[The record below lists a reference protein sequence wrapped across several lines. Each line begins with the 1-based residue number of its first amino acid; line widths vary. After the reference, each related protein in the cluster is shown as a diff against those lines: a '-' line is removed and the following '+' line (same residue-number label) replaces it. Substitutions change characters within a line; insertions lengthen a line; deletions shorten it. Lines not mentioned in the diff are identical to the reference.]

1 MGYGVENFLYLLH
14 HAEYPLPGYAYQ
26 KGEGMEQSG
35 TVLELVVSEPTHKQ
49 EVKKHRAAIKIQNN
63 LTLLQRRAWNVLLHH
78 AYYELLTSDEHNI
91 AVRELCRAL
100 AFDSKNEKYLK
111 DALRSLVH
119 CVVEWN
125 ILGQDDKE
133 EWGVAAL
140 LADAKIKEGTCTY
153 SYGTSLRKRLYNPE
167 VYAKL
172 DLSLQNQFTSKYA
185 LALWELC
192 TQELGGKRDYGESRF
207 IPLDTF
213 RKLMGI
219 EEWEY
224 ASFKEVT
231 RNVIKPAMTEV
242 NRISDFH
249 VSVEYQHKG
258 RKVIALKFKI
268 RRVALLPGA
277 PGQQPELFP
286 DLADMPAIVHRLIDA
301 GLTVREALMIWNKGF
316 DYVEPRQQPEAG
328 VDFETYLTEKIALLH
343 LRQEQSKVANAS
355 GFLLMA
361 IRKNY
366 SNAELTKR
374 AAARERGRTMKEL
387 HALKAK
393 RDTLL
398 AEQDAV
404 LRETCNRVI
413 EAYPSVA
420 ENAITAMREEH
431 DAAMRYYDATKS
443 PVENYHARAAV
454 QMAMGQWL
462 ERLLPEEFAQ
472 QRASFQHAL
481 EALEARMAA
490 LVAEGSKASA

>member
-1 MGYGVENFLYLLH
+1 
-14 HAEYPLPGYAYQ
+14 
-26 KGEGMEQSG
+26 MEQSG

-100 AFDSKNEKYLK
+100 AFDSKNERYLK

-140 LADAKIKEGTCTY
+140 LADAKLNDHQLKAG
-153 SYGTSLRKRLYNPE
+153 
-167 VYAKL
+167 

-316 DYVEPRQQPEAG
+316 DYVEPGQQPEAG

-361 IRKNY
+361 IKKNY

-374 AAARERGRTMKEL
+374 AAARERGRTTKEL

-454 QMAMGQWL
+454 QMAMGRWL

>member
-1 MGYGVENFLYLLH
+1 
-14 HAEYPLPGYAYQ
+14 
-26 KGEGMEQSG
+26 MEQLG
-35 TVLELVVSEPTHKQ
+35 AALELVASEPTQKQ

-100 AFDSKNEKYLK
+100 AFDSKNERYLK

-140 LADAKIKEGTCTY
+140 LADAKIREGTCTY

-207 IPLDTF
+207 IPLDSF

-231 RNVIKPAMTEV
+231 RNVIKPAITEV

-249 VSVEYQHKG
+249 VSVEYQHQG

-286 DLADMPAIVHRLIDA
+286 DLADMPAVVHRLTDA

-316 DYVEPRQQPEAG
+316 DYVELGQRPHQAG
-328 VDFETYLTEKIALLH
+328 ADFETYLNEKIELLK
-343 LRQEQSKVANAS
+343 LRQEQSKVTNAS

-361 IRKNY
+361 IKKNY
-366 SNAELTKR
+366 INAELAKR
-374 AAARERGRTMKEL
+374 EAARERGRKTKEL
-387 HALKAK
+387 HALQAK
-393 RDTLL
+393 RETVLR
-398 AEQDAV
+398 EQDAV
-404 LRETCNRVI
+404 LRETCNMVV
-413 EAYPSVA
+413 EACPSLA
-420 ENAITAMREEH
+420 EKAITAMRGEH
-431 DAAMRYYDATKS
+431 DAAMRYYDGTKT

-454 QMAMGQWL
+454 QIAIGRCL
-462 ERLLPEEFAQ
+462 ERLVPEEFEK
-472 QRASFQHAL
+472 QRAPFQQEL
-481 EALEARMAA
+481 EAIETRMEALA
-490 LVAEGSKASA
+490 AEGIQAYG

>member
-1 MGYGVENFLYLLH
+1 
-14 HAEYPLPGYAYQ
+14 
-26 KGEGMEQSG
+26 MEQSG

-100 AFDSKNEKYLK
+100 AFDSKNERYLK

-140 LADAKIKEGTCTY
+140 LADAKIREGTCTY

-172 DLSLQNQFTSKYA
+172 DLSLQNQFASKYA

-192 TQELGGKRDYGESRF
+192 TQEIGGKRDYGESRF
-207 IPLDTF
+207 IPLDSF

-231 RNVIKPAMTEV
+231 RNVIKPAITEV
-242 NRISDFH
+242 NRISDFY

-286 DLADMPAIVHRLIDA
+286 DLADMPAVVHRLTDA
-301 GLTVREALMIWNKGF
+301 GLTVREALLIWNKGF
-316 DYVEPRQQPEAG
+316 DYVEPGHRPEADA
-328 VDFETYLTEKIALLH
+328 DFETYLTEKIALLH
-343 LRQEQSKVANAS
+343 LRQEQSKVTNAS
-355 GFLLMA
+355 GFLLTA
-361 IRKNY
+361 IKKNY
-366 SNAELTKR
+366 TNAELTQR
-374 AAARERGRTMKEL
+374 AAARERGRTTKEL

-393 RDTLL
+393 RETVLK
-398 AEQDAV
+398 EQDAV
-404 LRETCNRVI
+404 LRETCNTVI
-413 EAYPSVA
+413 EAHPNVA
-420 ENAITAMREEH
+420 AQAVAAMRGEH
-431 DAAMRYYDATKS
+431 DAAMRYYDGTKT

-454 QMAMGQWL
+454 QIAIGRWL
-462 ERLLPEEFAQ
+462 ERLLPEEFEQKRAPF
-472 QRASFQHAL
+472 QREL
-481 EALEARMAA
+481 EAIETRTEALAA
-490 LVAEGSKASA
+490 AGIKASA